1 MGASVLGAR
10 ACGVPLLSRS
20 PKNQELA
27 SVDDPFDA
35 LPCPDSPYLFVGRI
49 GKPPYLLR
57 QAQGKVTIAS
67 DETKKLIG
75 LISAQGKSG
84 GLPSTE

>member
-49 GKPPYLLR
+49 GKPPYLL
-57 QAQGKVTIAS
+57 IAS